1 MVKKRINTCVRE
13 FVINSK
19 EFNAIQKAHEDY
31 FKEKIL
37 IQPALIFF
45 KKLNIDLKIIELTL
59 TILLKNSKSYLKS
72 GVLEQI
78 NHSIYV
84 EICLFST

>member
-1 MVKKRINTCVRE
+1 MLFKKRMKI
-13 FVINSK
+13 ILK
-19 EFNAIQKAHEDY
+19 K
-31 FKEKIL
+31 KIL